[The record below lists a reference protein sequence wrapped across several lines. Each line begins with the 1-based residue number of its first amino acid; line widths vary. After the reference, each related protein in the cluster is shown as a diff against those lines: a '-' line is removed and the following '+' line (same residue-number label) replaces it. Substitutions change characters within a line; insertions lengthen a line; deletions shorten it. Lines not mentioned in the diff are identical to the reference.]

1 MTQQS
6 DFTKQPSGLAKSFPE
21 LSELVELFPGLSEL
35 AKLFAATA
43 IVIVFFTLVLLK
55 TNALDPKH
63 IELVGG
69 IIAGLALFV
78 GGVWAV
84 LTYANNKRLE
94 FQKNFN
100 ERQVG
105 VVLEAAS
112 AAGNLIAGQEEKE
125 WKEARARFW
134 ELYWGRLVLFED
146 EAVVNAMVKL
156 GNKVG
161 ITPFE
166 KRTELIS
173 EVYAV
178 SRALRGFLQQ
188 KNDGD
193 WRISFGQ
200 VITDKPSST
209 KIIADNSSSKN

>member
-43 IVIVFFTLVLLK
+43 IVIVLLTLVLLK

-69 IIAGLALFV
+69 IIGGLALFV

-100 ERQVG
+100 ERQVD

-112 AAGNLIAGQEEKE
+112 AAGNLIAGQ
-125 WKEARARFW
+125 
-134 ELYWGRLVLFED
+134 GRRNGRRQGRDF
-146 EAVVNAMVKL
+146 
-156 GNKVG
+156 GNCIG
-161 ITPFE
+161 DAWF
-166 KRTELIS
+166 S
-173 EVYAV
+173 
-178 SRALRGFLQQ
+178 SRMRP
-188 KNDGD
+188 
-193 WRISFGQ
+193 W
-200 VITDKPSST
+200 ST
-209 KIIADNSSSKN
+209 RWSSSETKWESLLLRNERSSYLKSTLFRAHYVAFSSRRMMAIGGFHLVKSLQTNRHRQKS